1 MSHDTFCF
9 LLQFTNILMNENMTA
24 AIINLCTSNWT
35 DMLTVPASVDVEG
48 IMTDFCDI
56 DFTAI
61 EPELMAEFNITHIM
75 DMVGILKLF

>member
-1 MSHDTFCF
+1 
-9 LLQFTNILMNENMTA
+9 MNENMTA

-35 DMLTVPASVDVEG
+35 DMLTIPASVDVEG
-48 IMTDFCDI
+48 IKTDFCDI

-75 DMVGILKLF
+75 DMVGAFKLFFVI